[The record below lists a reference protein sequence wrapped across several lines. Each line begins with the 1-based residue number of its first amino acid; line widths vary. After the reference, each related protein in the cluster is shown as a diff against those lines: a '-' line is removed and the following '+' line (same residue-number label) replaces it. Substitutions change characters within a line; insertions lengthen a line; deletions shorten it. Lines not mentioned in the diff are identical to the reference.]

1 MNMETIKEPIESQA
15 SADSSDFLPIN
26 GTYYVEYYVGNAR
39 QAAYY
44 YHYVFGFD
52 ITGYRG
58 PETGHR
64 AAASF
69 LLAQEKI
76 RLVLTTALQPDN
88 AIADHVYRHGDG
100 VRDIALWVDD
110 ARYSYEETVKRGARS
125 VQEPTRLQD
134 NDGEVVVA
142 AIATYGDTIHTFVES
157 KNYHGFF
164 LPGFQPWNNEYLA
177 NRSVGLKYIDHMVGN
192 VALGEMNAYVDFYA
206 DVMGFKQLVSFDDQD
221 ISTKYTALMSKVMSN
236 GNERI
241 KFPINEPAAGL
252 KKSQIEEYLDFYGGP
267 GVQHIAIA
275 TDDIIDAVTKLRGN
289 GLDFLHVPDTYYDDL
304 KERVGNID
312 EPIDELRKLGILV
325 DRDDE
330 GYLLQIFTKPV
341 QDRPTVFYE
350 IIERKGARSFGK
362 GNFKALFEAIEREQ
376 ALRGN
381 L

>member
-1 MNMETIKEPIESQA
+1 METVKEVVETQTSTEQ
-15 SADSSDFLPIN
+15 SDFLPIN

-52 ITGYRG
+52 IIGYRG

-64 AAASF
+64 VAASF

-76 RLVLTTALQPDN
+76 RLVLTTALQPNN

-110 ARYSYEETVKRGARS
+110 ARHSYEETMKRGARS
-125 VQEPTRLQD
+125 VQEPTCWQD
-134 NDGEVVVA
+134 DDGEVVTA

-157 KNYHGFF
+157 DQYRGFF
-164 LPGFQPWNNEYLA
+164 LPGFQPWENEYLTG
-177 NRSVGLKYIDHMVGN
+177 RSVGLKYIDHMVGN
-192 VALGEMNAYVDFYA
+192 VALGEMNTYVDFYA

-275 TDDIIDAVTKLRGN
+275 TDDIIDTVTQLRGN
-289 GLDFLHVPDTYYDDL
+289 GLEFLHVPDTYYDDL
-304 KERVGNID
+304 KERIGTID
-312 EPIDELRKLGILV
+312 EPIDELRTLGILV

-376 ALRGN
+376 DLRGN

>member
-1 MNMETIKEPIESQA
+1 MIQA
-15 SADSSDFLPIN
+15 PTEVLTPDEADFLPIK
-26 GTYYVEYYVGNAR
+26 GTYCVEYYVGNAK
-39 QAAYY
+39 QSAYY

-52 ITGYRG
+52 ILGYRG

-64 AAASF
+64 QSASF
-69 LLAQEKI
+69 LLGQGKI
-76 RLVLTTALQPDN
+76 RFIFTTALQPDHPV
-88 AIADHVYRHGDG
+88 ADHVHRHGDG

-110 ARYSYEETVKRGARS
+110 ARRSYQETVQRGARS
-125 VQEPTRLQD
+125 VQEPTTWRD
-134 NDGEVVVA
+134 DDGEVVTA
-142 AIATYGDTIHTFVES
+142 AIATYGDTIHTFVEN
-157 KNYHGFF
+157 KNYQGFF
-164 LPGFQPWNNEYLA
+164 LPGFQRWSNEHLT
-177 NRSVGLKYIDHMVGN
+177 NRSVGLEYVDHMVGN
-192 VALGEMNAYVDFYA
+192 VALGEMDTYVNFYA
-206 DVMGFKQLVSFDDQD
+206 EVMGFKQLVSFDDHD

-252 KKSQIEEYLDFYGGP
+252 KKSQIEEYLDFYRGP

-275 TDDIIDAVTKLRGN
+275 TKNIIQTVTQLRSN
-289 GLDFLHVPDTYYDDL
+289 GLEFLHVPDTYYDNL
-304 KERVGNID
+304 KERVGKI
-312 EPIDELRKLGILV
+312 EESIEELRPLGILV

-376 ALRGN
+376 ARRGN